1 MSWRFVPYTF
11 SHDYSVALFSFW
23 KSTMRLYVSS
33 EATYWHFWLHT
44 ALAFNKRFYHF
55 CTTSFKKM
63 NKFYPKYFFFLG
75 PEYYYFYNG
84 QRLSTMLWWSLLP
97 TPSRKITID
106 WSMHGIKQLCIVV
119 QYSRTKY
126 RQGKRK

>member
-44 ALAFNKRFYHF
+44 ALAFNERFYHF

-63 NKFYPKYFFFLG
+63 NKFYPKYFFPWPRVLLFLQWT
-75 PEYYYFYNG
+75 EAKYYA
-84 QRLSTMLWWSLLP
+84 M
-97 TPSRKITID
+97 
-106 WSMHGIKQLCIVV
+106 VV
-119 QYSRTKY
+119 SPPNSFAQDHY
-126 RQGKRK
+126 